1 MIKKKKP
8 KRNIV
13 WNLILTKT
21 VYTKCGWTTHGSYFF
36 WVKRRP
42 DKVREYGQSYSK
54 LNNNEWIGFSRI
66 ERLFDT
72 KRAYLYDQSCN
83 DIDSFTKAVEAQIET
98 EHVEKLAK
106 LTSVNIMLQSNN
118 LWKRKCL
125 QKTQQIKDSDDQAD
139 KLGKIEPVKG

>member
-1 MIKKKKP
+1 M
-8 KRNIV
+8 
-13 WNLILTKT
+13 
-21 VYTKCGWTTHGSYFF
+21 
-36 WVKRRP
+36 
-42 DKVREYGQSYSK
+42 
-54 LNNNEWIGFSRI
+54 NNNEWIGFSRI

-72 KRAYLYDQSCN
+72 KRANLYDQSCN

-106 LTSVNIMLQSNN
+106 LTNINIMMQCNN

-125 QKTQQIKDSDDQAD
+125 QTTQQIKDSDDQTD

>member
-1 MIKKKKP
+1 M
-8 KRNIV
+8 
-13 WNLILTKT
+13 
-21 VYTKCGWTTHGSYFF
+21 
-36 WVKRRP
+36 
-42 DKVREYGQSYSK
+42 
-54 LNNNEWIGFSRI
+54 NNNEWIGFSRI

>member
-1 MIKKKKP
+1 MWVNNWWKLFLLSKKK
-8 KRNIV
+8 
-13 WNLILTKT
+13 
-21 VYTKCGWTTHGSYFF
+21 
-36 WVKRRP
+36 
-42 DKVREYGQSYSK
+42 GQT
-54 LNNNEWIGFSRI
+54 RI

-72 KRAYLYDQSCN
+72 KRAELYDQSCN

-106 LTSVNIMLQSNN
+106 LTNVNIMLQCNN

-125 QKTQQIKDSDDQAD
+125 QTTQQIKDSDDQTD